1 MYKKNFKRLKL
12 HKNRHRS
19 QSDQTHDSLNLTNG
33 PNAQNTMLLPESN
46 TSTSLMF
53 LPTSPS
59 AAAGTGGV
67 GRTLSLGGVVAR
79 VETLLRNMS
88 SFLKVWIDDR
98 ASVPWLFS
106 ISSGSWYRYMLKGF
120 TLLSLTNADNA
131 WVSFTKACEVAG
143 RMMNRGY
150 NDLLLGFV
158 TLFSQHDLSHYADV
172 RIRIIRYLSNL
183 AAARLGCQHP
193 LTIIFFHFLDEEV
206 SAQSIESALQM
217 LIELTGK
224 EAAVFQRSIWVLEH
238 ARCCRLIDEG
248 RYELAQECIPRL
260 FKESHNVTGS
270 ERLLW
275 RTTLLRQGDISL
287 ALENVLE
294 AQGYYEQ
301 SINLA
306 VERHGHPFPDALGIE
321 AVKRLAK
328 LHASAGDFITARELC
343 KEALNN
349 PWTPLS
355 EPDAT
360 GIRAALKTELEETMK
375 MENQEETTVVVAY
388 GGGDG
393 NRCWVAPCVRR
404 FSWKLRQLLHTE
416 GAEGQLE
423 NPPTWRKSR
432 KPLNL
437 ENHDISMRER

>member
-12 HKNRHRS
+12 HKNRPRD
-19 QSDQTHDSLNLTNG
+19 QSDQTHNSSLNLTNG
-33 PNAQNTMLLPESN
+33 PNAQDTMVLPESN
-46 TSTSLMF
+46 TSTSSVF
-53 LPTSPS
+53 SPTSPS
-59 AAAGTGGV
+59 TATSTGGIR
-67 GRTLSLGGVVAR
+67 RTLSLGGVVAR

-131 WVSFTKACEVAG
+131 WVSFTKACEVAR

-217 LIELTGK
+217 LIKLTGK

-260 FKESHNVTGS
+260 FKESHNVSGS

-328 LHASAGDFITARELC
+328 LHASAGDFITAQELC

-375 MENQEETTVVVAY
+375 KENQEETTVVVAY
-388 GGGDG
+388 GGTG
-393 NRCWVAPCVRR
+393 NSRRRYYGGGRGYGGGGGIRCREAPCD
-404 FSWKLRQLLHTE
+404 
-416 GAEGQLE
+416 
-423 NPPTWRKSR
+423 PPG
-432 KPLNL
+432 
-437 ENHDISMRER
+437 